1 MYSGHLPDYLINVNF
16 WLLVATAG
24 DHYDADA
31 WYPHDGK
38 PVPAA
43 EELKRLATTTI
54 GSGSNTGNLY
64 LETLRPAKLLKHYV
78 LLPLF
83 EWGTSEW
90 HWRLAGPLVR
100 QENASCGYSLENA
113 AEAERVTLV
122 GDENEISQ
130 EVADK
135 LKRAGCVVSRM
146 RSSDINNALRLEDT
160 TVGPIA

>member
-1 MYSGHLPDYLINVNF
+1 
-16 WLLVATAG
+16 
-24 DHYDADA
+24 
-31 WYPHDGK
+31 
-38 PVPAA
+38 
-43 EELKRLATTTI
+43 
-54 GSGSNTGNLY
+54 
-64 LETLRPAKLLKHYV
+64 
-78 LLPLF
+78 
-83 EWGTSEW
+83 
-90 HWRLAGPLVR
+90 
-100 QENASCGYSLENA
+100 A